1 MFTRTYSFANL
12 ILLLVFL
19 SGLVSACSPVG
30 SSNST
35 HDQEHA
41 LLLQISS
48 HVRLTGEPDL
58 SSYVSNSPRP
68 LKLASLRPLAAP
80 ATTTELDIV
89 VDLYSTYLSRLQ
101 AGGNLT
107 DSHVDKLA
115 TQLQRKIQNLNKRSE
130 QLEKRRSRRRRG
142 LAGFFRRVGR
152 SIGRFVRQLG
162 RALGRAAEYLI
173 EDIAPDVIRNMVLT
187 GQPLNAKV
195 FWSGVRKLVRT
206 RLKTAIGT
214 HLARRGVPMGVLA
227 KAGLNVDMES
237 DERSED
243 NEKSIDNPE
252 NVEIGYGN
260 HKVVVDNHGDNW
272 GYFEWIDYWTNLP
285 ETELDRCQWLSKS
298 TGNADA
304 YLDDFEMELDFELDS
319 GQLQGSFAHDGSYDI
334 TYQKSEWVLAGVI
347 EDGWVQPA
355 PDASGW
361 IFGGTAVVD
370 VTMHDRWRCHHCV
383 PGEGGC
389 VDMLVQWLDEEKT
402 KEVKAKVEGWTE
414 QVVPGKG
421 DDLDRL
427 LPGGVYTL
435 IVSYEGPDADM
446 GIDCESCLLP
456 ADFPPPVY
464 LEE

>member
-1 MFTRTYSFANL
+1 MFIRTHSIANL
-12 ILLLVFL
+12 LLLLVL
-19 SGLVSACSPVG
+19 LCGLVPACSPVSG
-30 SSNST
+30 SVDA

-48 HVRLTGEPDL
+48 HVRMTGEPDL
-58 SSYVSNSPRP
+58 SSYVSMSPRP

-89 VDLYSTYLSRLQ
+89 VSLYSTYMSKLQ
-101 AGGNLT
+101 ARGNLT
-107 DSHVDKLA
+107 DSHVDKLV
-115 TQLQRKIQNLNKRSE
+115 TQLQTKIVNLNKRSQ
-130 QLEKRRSRRRRG
+130 QLENRRRRRRRG

-152 SIGRFVRQLG
+152 SMGRFVRQLG

-173 EDIAPDVIRNMVLT
+173 EDVAPDVIRNMVLT

-227 KAGLNVDMES
+227 KAGLNVDMETE
-237 DERSED
+237 ERTVD
-243 NEKSIDNPE
+243 NKTPVE
-252 NVEIGYGN
+252 NIENEEIGYGN
-260 HKVVVDNHGDNW
+260 YNIEVDDPGENFGW
-272 GYFEWIDYWTNLP
+272 FRWIDYWPNLP

-298 TGNADA
+298 TGDAEA

-319 GQLQGSFAHDGSYDI
+319 GQLTGSFTHDGIYEGSF
-334 TYQKSEWVLAGVI
+334 QKSEWVLAGVI
-347 EDGWVQPA
+347 QEGWVRPA
-355 PDASGW
+355 PDATGW
-361 IFGGTAVVD
+361 SFGGTAVVE

-389 VDMLVQWLDEEKT
+389 VDLLVQWLEDEKT

-421 DDLDRL
+421 DDPDRL
-427 LPGGVYTL
+427 VPGGEYTL
-435 IVSYEGPDADM
+435 IVSYEGSDADM

>member
-1 MFTRTYSFANL
+1 MFTKKQSFANL
-12 ILLLVFL
+12 LLLLVIL
-19 SGLVSACSPVG
+19 SGLVPACSPVDDSIG
-30 SSNST
+30 A

-48 HVRLTGEPDL
+48 HVRLTGEQDL
-58 SSYVSNSPRP
+58 SSYVSTSPRP

-89 VDLYSTYLSRLQ
+89 VSLYSTYMSKLQ
-101 AGGNLT
+101 ARGNLT
-107 DSHVDKLA
+107 ESHVDKLA
-115 TQLQRKIQNLNKRSE
+115 TQLQRKIQNLNKRSD
-130 QLEKRRSRRRRG
+130 QLEKRRGRRRRG

-173 EDIAPDVIRNMVLT
+173 EDVAPDVIRNMVLT

-237 DERSED
+237 EERSED
-243 NEKSIDNPE
+243 NEPPVENTE

-260 HKVVVDNHGDNW
+260 HKVVVDDHGDNW

-285 ETELDRCQWLSKS
+285 ETELDRCQWLSES

-304 YLDDFEMELDFELDS
+304 YLDDFEMELDFKLDS
-319 GQLQGSFAHDGSYDI
+319 GGLKGTFAHDGSSDF
-334 TYQKSEWVLAGVI
+334 TYQISEWELVGVI
-347 EDGWVQPA
+347 EEGWVQPA

-361 IFGGTAVVD
+361 TFGGTAVVE
-370 VTMHDRWRCHHCV
+370 VTMHDRWRCFHCV
-383 PGEGGC
+383 PTEGGC
-389 VDMLVQWLDEEKT
+389 SDMLVQWLEDEKT
-402 KEVKAKVEGWTE
+402 KEVKATIEGWTE
-414 QVVPGKG
+414 QVVSGEG
-421 DDLDRL
+421 DDPDRL
-427 LPGGVYTL
+427 MPGGEYTL

-464 LEE
+464 IEE